1 MFFVQKHNVKRRYPA
16 TKSQEL
22 KTKLQGAETSVKF
35 RKELVNLVPIKQKH
49 AFRPS
54 LYELLLYLFELV
66 RNLQNESEI
75 VEIMFLEY
83 IVNIHS
89 DYIKIL
95 TSH

>member
-1 MFFVQKHNVKRRYPA
+1 M
-16 TKSQEL
+16 SQQL
-22 KTKLQGAETSVKF
+22 KTKLQGARTSAKF
-35 RKELVNLVPIKQKH
+35 RKELVNLVPIKYKH
-49 AFRPS
+49 ALRSS

-83 IVNIHS
+83 TVNIHS